1 MGGKS
6 VNQVDLAEILDVSVV
21 TIRAWSKEGMPV
33 VAAGSRG
40 RPAIYNTAD
49 VIRWSEQRSLAR
61 VAGDQSA
68 GDKISEDEGRRRKVV
83 ADAFLAELKLATER
97 GALVEI
103 EAVGQEVDSLLSKVR
118 TRLLSIPGALA
129 LTLTNEPDPAV
140 IRDRV
145 FDQIAEALHEL
156 SRSSFAG
163 SEPAN
168 GQAGDCGVEEPS
180 SSAQA

>member
-6 VNQVDLAEILDVSVV
+6 VNQAELAEIIDVSVV

-33 VAAGSRG
+33 VATGSRG
-40 RPAIYNTAD
+40 KPAIYNTAD
-49 VIRWSEQRSLAR
+49 VIRWCEQRSLAK
-61 VAGDQSA
+61 AGGNQND
-68 GDKISEDEGRRRKVV
+68 GEKISEDEGRRRKVV

-103 EAVGQEVDSLLSKVR
+103 EAVGQEVDSLFSKVR

-156 SRSSFAG
+156 SG
-163 SEPAN
+163 SQFSGAEPAE
-168 GQAGDCGVEEPS
+168 GSSDARGVEESAPS
-180 SSAQA
+180 A